1 MLRHGTWFA
10 WSYARGEGE
19 LKEMTGHMMAA
30 GRKELKHWET
40 SPSEDLPDGLRMTL
54 FRRFRELCFDSED
67 ADAEGARNS
76 DSDGDEHGTE
86 EEEEQEG
93 AAAHQ
98 ANGGGDGVDV
108 DEDDVEHDYAD
119 DDDDED
125 GDEDAGPEVGQMQ
138 RRRVEMHVY
147 ELVKDIVYGGEE
159 AAAETIGAAEA
170 YINDDGHTAHS
181 EETR

>member
-54 FRRFRELCFDSED
+54 FRRFRELCFDSDD
-67 ADAEGARNS
+67 AGAEGARNS
-76 DSDGDEHGTE
+76 EGDGDEHVA
-86 EEEEQEG
+86 EEQG
-93 AAAHQ
+93 NAHQ
-98 ANGGGDGVDV
+98 AASGDNMDV
-108 DEDDVEHDYAD
+108 DEDDVEHDDAD
-119 DDDDED
+119 DDDDDDGD
-125 GDEDAGPEVGQMQ
+125 GDEDSAPEAGQAQ

-147 ELVKDIVYGGEE
+147 ELVKDIVYGSEE
-159 AAAETIGAAEA
+159 AETIGGAEA
-170 YINDDGHTAHS
+170 HIDDGDDNAAHP